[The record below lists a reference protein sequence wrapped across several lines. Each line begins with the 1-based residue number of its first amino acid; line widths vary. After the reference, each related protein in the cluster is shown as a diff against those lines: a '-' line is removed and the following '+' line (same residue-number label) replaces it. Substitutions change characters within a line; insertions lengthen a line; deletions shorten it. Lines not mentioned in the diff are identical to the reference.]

1 MDPARYQELVQFKQS
16 ELGDDRPLLL
26 KVDSYRVPTVS
37 TDFARELLDAALVR
51 RLTGGELLAL
61 FEEASLADLGRV
73 AQILRL
79 ERADSRRVTYI
90 IDRNVTYTNLCYAD
104 CGFCAFNRHQ
114 GDGDE
119 YLLELSEILDKCRS
133 VTDAGGNQ
141 ILLQGGHHPK
151 KRLPYYEEMLA
162 GIKAGSPNI
171 WIHGFS
177 PSEIQ
182 HFGRLNGIPTMEV
195 LKRLQAAGLDSIPG
209 GGAEILSD
217 RVRQILAPGKSM
229 AGEWIGIMEEA
240 HAIGLPTTVT
250 MMFAHIETYAER
262 VEHLLRVR
270 DSQDKTGGYTAFIPW
285 TYQEGQGLVA
295 ARLVADGEPGVAEG
309 DPGPAPGA
317 APVGAAVGE
326 GVEGG
331 GEPAA
336 VVAQDGHEAAHQGF
350 RKTLDSSWSQ
360 ARSNASSAC
369 SSGNVG
375 PQRSSTRRRP
385 AWSAPIASSK
395 LPCRTARRVI
405 SFCTAYA
412 TSRAT
417 GSLGRLFSTMTP
429 PGARAFRRAE
439 NTLGEGSV
447 STTKS

>member
-1 MDPARYQELVQFKQS
+1 MDPAQYQQLVQFKQA
-16 ELGDDRPLLL
+16 ELRDKGPAL
-26 KVDSYRVPTVS
+26 VAVEPYRVPTIS
-37 TDFARELLDAALVR
+37 TPFAGELLDTALSR
-51 RLTGGELLAL
+51 RLTGGELLVL
-61 FEEASLADLGRV
+61 FEEASLPDVARV
-73 AQILRL
+73 AQQLRL
-79 ERADSRRVTYI
+79 RRSDPDKVTYI

-104 CGFCAFNRHQ
+104 CQFCAFNRHQ

-119 YLLELSEILDKCRS
+119 YLLDLEQILDKCRT
-133 VTDAGGNQ
+133 VHEAGGGQ

-151 KRLPYYEEMLA
+151 KRLPYYEEMLQ
-162 GIKAGSPNI
+162 GIKANWPQM

-285 TYQEGQGLVA
+285 TFQPGNTPLMNDPALRAQVESIGYLGSTDYLRTLALSRIALDNFANIQASWVTQGKAIGQLTLYHGANDLGSLMMEESVVSA
-295 ARLVADGEPGVAEG
+295 AGVSHPLTRTDLDEMIR
-309 DPGPAPGA
+309 GA
-317 APVGAAVGE
+317 GF
-326 GVEGG
+326 
-331 GEPAA
+331 EPALRDNGYN
-336 VVAQDGHEAAHQGF
+336 VVG
-350 RKTLDSSWSQ
+350 
-360 ARSNASSAC
+360 
-369 SSGNVG
+369 
-375 PQRSSTRRRP
+375 
-385 AWSAPIASSK
+385 
-395 LPCRTARRVI
+395 
-405 SFCTAYA
+405 
-412 TSRAT
+412 
-417 GSLGRLFSTMTP
+417 
-429 PGARAFRRAE
+429 
-439 NTLGEGSV
+439 
-447 STTKS
+447 